1 MICAHSENSNGRHA
15 TLLVVSEQRAIQHV
29 SRHPHSANSLTAM
42 IFLKDNV
49 LLERDLQLQDVKPRL
64 LGKYLVTFYN

>member
-1 MICAHSENSNGRHA
+1 
-15 TLLVVSEQRAIQHV
+15 
-29 SRHPHSANSLTAM
+29 M

-64 LGKYLVTFYN
+64 LGKYSIMIMIVTFVNVCI

>member
-1 MICAHSENSNGRHA
+1 
-15 TLLVVSEQRAIQHV
+15 
-29 SRHPHSANSLTAM
+29 M

-64 LGKYLVTFYN
+64 LGKHLVILND

>member
-1 MICAHSENSNGRHA
+1 M
-15 TLLVVSEQRAIQHV
+15 VSKLNASRQV
-29 SRHPHSANSLTAM
+29 SRYPHSANSLTAM

-64 LGKYLVTFYN
+64 LGKYLVILND